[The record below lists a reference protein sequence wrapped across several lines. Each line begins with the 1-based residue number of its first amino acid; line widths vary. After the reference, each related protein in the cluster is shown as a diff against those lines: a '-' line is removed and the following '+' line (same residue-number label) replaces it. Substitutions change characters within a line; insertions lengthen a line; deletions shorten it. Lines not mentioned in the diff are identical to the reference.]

1 MDPMLLQA
9 LMVFLPPVIFGLIMS
24 YMCDMNPKVFL
35 ATYATGMAVVVGA
48 GGLEKSWLIIPIL
61 IVAYLVWTAIFGG
74 VKTE

>member
-9 LMVFLPPVIFGLIMS
+9 LMVFLPPVVFGLIMA
-24 YMCDMNPKVFL
+24 YLTDMNSKVFL

-61 IVAYLVWTAIFGG
+61 IVTYLVWTAIFGG